1 VAERRD
7 RAPVHGRRVA
17 LSHSPN
23 RLLASLPRAV
33 FSAIKPDL
41 RLVELGHGDVLA
53 EAGGPIRGV
62 HFPHSGIISLVVELS
77 DGDMIETATVGR
89 DGVIG
94 AASALDGRFSFNKG
108 IVRLAGVAS
117 VMYVE
122 QLRALTDENKRFRSL
137 LIRHEQV
144 LFAQAQQSAACNA
157 SHSAEAR
164 TCRWLLRVRDLG
176 GEQLKLSQEL
186 LGQMM
191 GVRRSTVSLVA
202 STLQRGGLIK
212 CRRGNIEI
220 LDVEGLRKAACECY
234 ATVAAHY
241 QKLWDR

>member
-1 VAERRD
+1 M
-7 RAPVHGRRVA
+7 
-17 LSHSPN
+17 SYSPN

-33 FSAIKPDL
+33 FSAIKPNL
-41 RLVELGHGDVLA
+41 KLVELGHGDVLA
-53 EAGGPIRGV
+53 EAGGQIRHV
-62 HFPHSGIISLVVELS
+62 YFPHSGIISLVVELS
-77 DGDMIETATVGR
+77 DGLMIETATVGH

-94 AASALDGRFSFNKG
+94 AASALDGGISFTKG

-117 VMYVE
+117 VMSVE
-122 QLRALTDENKRFRSL
+122 QLRPLTDENKRFRSL

-144 LFAQAQQSAACNA
+144 LLAQAQQSAACNA

-176 GEQLKLSQEL
+176 GEQLKLTQEF

-191 GVRRSTVSLVA
+191 GVRRSTVALVA
-202 STLQRGGLIK
+202 STLQRAGFIK

-220 LDVEGLRKAACECY
+220 LDVEGLRRAACECY

-241 QKLWDR
+241 QKLWVRQ

>member
-1 VAERRD
+1 V
-7 RAPVHGRRVA
+7 
-17 LSHSPN
+17 SHSPN

-33 FSAIKPDL
+33 FGAIKPNL
-41 RLVELGHGDVLA
+41 KLFELIHGDVLA
-53 EAGGPIRGV
+53 ETGGPIRRV
-62 HFPHSGIISLVVELS
+62 YFPHSGIISLVVELS
-77 DGDMIETATVGR
+77 VGDMIETATVGR

-94 AASALDGRFSFNKG
+94 AASALDGRISFNKG
-108 IVRLAGVAS
+108 IVHLAGVAS
-117 VMYVE
+117 VMDVKR
-122 QLRALTDENKRFRSL
+122 LRALTEENKRFRSL

-164 TCRWLLRVRDLG
+164 MCRWLLRMRDLG
-176 GEQLKLSQEL
+176 AERLKLTQEF

-191 GVRRSTVSLVA
+191 GVQRSTVALVTSA
-202 STLQRGGLIK
+202 LQRAGLIK

-220 LDVEGLRKAACECY
+220 LDVEGLREAACECY

-241 QKLWDR
+241 QKLWKS